1 MAEYVFVPSGVRVSS
16 DKELPAPLWAK
27 ADEKAGPAPKR
38 RRSAAKKADADKEG

>member
-27 ADEKAGPAPKR
+27 ADEKAEPAPKR
-38 RRSAAKKADADKEG
+38 RRAAAKKADATKEG